1 MPAHTDLG
9 SGGRILAGILAT
21 IWIAAGLAA
30 LTIGLWLRP
39 APLLVLL
46 GPLALAY
53 GWLWVRV
60 ARTGRRLQWPT
71 RRRRGP

>member
-1 MPAHTDLG
+1 MPAHTELG
-9 SGGRILAGILAT
+9 SGGRIIAGCLAT

-39 APLLVLL
+39 ALLLVLL

-60 ARTGRRLQWPT
+60 AQTGRRLQWPT
-71 RRRRGP
+71 RRRPAP

>member
-1 MPAHTDLG
+1 MPAHTELG
-9 SGGRILAGILAT
+9 SGGRTIAGILAT

-39 APLLVLL
+39 ALLLVLL

-60 ARTGRRLQWPT
+60 ARTGRRLRWPM
-71 RRRRGP
+71 RRRPAP